1 MKELA
6 RVGTDQG
13 LARCLPFCAA
23 PSRLFI
29 GLDDSTILRVH
40 RLDDLGVA
48 DAHVLHDSMKSR
60 FMRNVTT
67 LSISSSESKQKAN
80 VP

>member
-13 LARCLPFCAA
+13 LARCLPSCAA

-40 RLDDLGVA
+40 RASHRLDDLGVA
-48 DAHVLHDSMKSR
+48 DAH
-60 FMRNVTT
+60 T
-67 LSISSSESKQKAN
+67 
-80 VP
+80 P